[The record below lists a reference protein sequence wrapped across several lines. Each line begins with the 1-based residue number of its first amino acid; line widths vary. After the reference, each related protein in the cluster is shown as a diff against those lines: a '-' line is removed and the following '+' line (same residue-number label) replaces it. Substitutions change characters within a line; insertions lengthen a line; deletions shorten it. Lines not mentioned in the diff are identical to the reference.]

1 MMTPNRINIEEIDVD
16 GAVREA
22 HGDAIAQLEQGDT
35 RLSFLRKTAL
45 AGAGAMSGGAILGAL
60 APGALAADAVAASSG
75 RPPASFGKGDIGI
88 LNYALTLEY
97 LEAAFYNGATAAN
110 MSLNSQTA
118 AFLKIVTKDENAH
131 VAFLKSHLGSKAA
144 KEPKFD
150 FKGANTSPSMFMATS
165 EVLENTGV
173 HAYSGQALNIKSA
186 AYVKAAISIL
196 TIEARHASV
205 IGLLNDPSGNS
216 IAPNGPFDTPLT
228 ASKVLAAVKGTGFIV
243 S

>member
-1 MMTPNRINIEEIDVD
+1 MSHSINLQEIDVD
-16 GAVREA
+16 GAVSEARET
-22 HGDAIAQLEQGDT
+22 AIDSLPAGDT
-35 RLSFLRKTAL
+35 RLTFLRKSAV
-45 AGAGAMSGGAILGAL
+45 AGGAAVSGGALLGAF
-60 APGALAADAVAASSG
+60 APSALAAGGG

-110 MSLNSQTA
+110 MSLSSQTA

-131 VAFLKSHLGSKAA
+131 VAFLKKALGSKAA
-144 KEPKFD
+144 KEPKFE
-150 FKGANTSPSMFMATS
+150 FKGANTSPEMFMKTS
-165 EVLENTGV
+165 QVLENTGV

-205 IGLLNDPSGNS
+205 IGLLNDPTGEM

-228 ASKVLAAVKGTGFIV
+228 AAKVLAAVKETGFIV
-243 S
+243 

>member
-1 MMTPNRINIEEIDVD
+1 MSYQINLDEVDAD
-16 GAVREA
+16 GAIREA
-22 HGDAIAQLEQGDT
+22 AEEVSGDT
-35 RLSFLRKTAL
+35 RLSFLRKSAVAGGAAL
-45 AGAGAMSGGAILGAL
+45 SGGAVLSAL
-60 APGALAADAVAASSG
+60 VPGVAMASGGG
-75 RPPASFGKGDIGI
+75 RPPASFGKGDIGV

-110 MSLNSQTA
+110 MALGSQAA
-118 AFLKIVTKDENAH
+118 AFLKVVTKDENAH
-131 VAFLKSHLGSKAA
+131 VAFLKKALGSKAA
-144 KEPKFD
+144 KQPKFD
-150 FKGANTSPSMFMATS
+150 FKGANTNVETFMKTAA
-165 EVLENTGV
+165 VLENTGV

-205 IGLLNDPSGNS
+205 IGLLNDPTGES

-228 ASKVLAAVKGTGFIV
+228 AAKVLAAVKETGFIV

>member
-1 MMTPNRINIEEIDVD
+1 MSYQINLDEIDAD
-16 GAVREA
+16 GAIREA
-22 HGDAIAQLEQGDT
+22 ADEVSGDT
-35 RLSFLRKTAL
+35 RLSFLRKSAVAGGAAL
-45 AGAGAMSGGAILGAL
+45 SGGAVLSAL
-60 APGALAADAVAASSG
+60 VPGIAMASAGG
-75 RPPASFGKGDIGI
+75 RPPASFGKGDIGV

-110 MSLNSQTA
+110 MALSSQAT
-118 AFLKIVTKDENAH
+118 AFLKVVTKDENAH
-131 VAFLKSHLGSKAA
+131 VAFLKKALGSKAA

-150 FKGANTSPSMFMATS
+150 FKGANTNVETFMKTAA
-165 EVLENTGV
+165 VLENTGV

-205 IGLLNDPSGNS
+205 IGLLNDPTGEA

-228 ASKVLAAVKGTGFIV
+228 AAKVLAAVKGTGFIV

>member
-1 MMTPNRINIEEIDVD
+1 MSSKINLQEINVD
-16 GAVREA
+16 GAVSEA
-22 HGDAIAQLEQGDT
+22 HAGALDALEHGDT
-35 RLSFLRKTAL
+35 RLSFLRKTAI
-45 AGAGAMSGGAILGAL
+45 AGAGAMSGGAVLGAI
-60 APGALAADAVAASSG
+60 ATPALAAGSG

-110 MSLNSQTA
+110 MSLSSQA
-118 AFLKIVTKDENAH
+118 SAFLKVVTKDENEH
-131 VAFLKSHLGSKAA
+131 VKFLKSHLGSKAA

-150 FKGANTSPSMFMATS
+150 FKGANTSPAMFMTTAQ
-165 EVLENTGV
+165 VLENTGV

-186 AYVKAAISIL
+186 AYVKAALSIL

-205 IGLLNDPSGNS
+205 IGLLNEPAGNA
-216 IAPNGPFDTPLT
+216 IAPDGPFDTPLT

-243 S
+243 G